1 MPHCRLRDERVR
13 PALRRGR
20 RSSSGAGCH
29 RRDSRTCSS
38 SELDQHRCSGADC
51 RPSRVMVERCS
62 GSLFVSTSGRTSP
75 AGCRGPHG
83 QAGSAESSSDRRAA
97 VRPSREPRR
106 ERWGLGIRRSMSG
119 AAARRPATFCSLCN
133 SVVMSY
139 PIRGVRSGFC
149 SSFPR
154 GATVTD
160 LAAERE
166 YAVLNWRKIL
176 RLYAV
181 AIICLA
187 ALVALGCAGSESS
200 PTAPSSTDAAP
211 PAEPGSP
218 GRMSVSISP
227 NPVPWSGAAVV
238 RLQPCQPLALR
249 TGVDEHRG
257 HDRHGERSRRFL
269 QWHRSQETRRSGN
282 RAGAGR

>member
-1 MPHCRLRDERVR
+1 
-13 PALRRGR
+13 
-20 RSSSGAGCH
+20 
-29 RRDSRTCSS
+29 
-38 SELDQHRCSGADC
+38 
-51 RPSRVMVERCS
+51 
-62 GSLFVSTSGRTSP
+62 
-75 AGCRGPHG
+75 
-83 QAGSAESSSDRRAA
+83 
-97 VRPSREPRR
+97 
-106 ERWGLGIRRSMSG
+106 
-119 AAARRPATFCSLCN
+119 
-133 SVVMSY
+133 MSY

-181 AIICLA
+181 AVICLA
-187 ALVALGCAGSESS
+187 ALVASGCAGSESS

-227 NPVPWSGAAVV
+227 NPVPWSGAAVSGCNLANRWHYEQVLTNTGGTTVTVSDRVDFFNGTEVRRRADLGIVLEPGAEARIATEWCSSNNIEHRAQTNFSGSDAGGNPVTVAGTTV
-238 RLQPCQPLALR
+238 RLQPK
-249 TGVDEHRG
+249 
-257 HDRHGERSRRFL
+257 
-269 QWHRSQETRRSGN
+269 
-282 RAGAGR
+282 